1 MIRER
6 KNCHL
11 LLLPGSEPSRGT
23 ARLCPSPV
31 PAPHPS
37 PPSRSCRGTQ
47 VSAVSSWQTVE
58 LGKSRDTAL
67 LQRDLELPWRERFP
81 TPDREHSKHENR
93 GVPSLSLRDAF
104 VFSCLPPSPRVPRHA
119 AGGEQPKKAQ
129 AQRRGS
135 QHPKIRAPAPQ
146 RGRGD
151 KLRGAEKG
159 APASK
164 VLQQRE
170 AWEVRLWGRV
180 PCHQLP
186 TPRSPWVSGW
196 QVQDGEKTNKQTK
209 QKNKTETN
217 RTPEECNATTPS
229 WRALQ
234 GGGWRSWVSNAINS
248 FRVIP
253 PSTLP
258 CNSDPSVEV

>member
-1 MIRER
+1 M
-6 KNCHL
+6 
-11 LLLPGSEPSRGT
+11 
-23 ARLCPSPV
+23 
-31 PAPHPS
+31 
-37 PPSRSCRGTQ
+37 
-47 VSAVSSWQTVE
+47 
-58 LGKSRDTAL
+58 
-67 LQRDLELPWRERFP
+67 
-81 TPDREHSKHENR
+81 
-93 GVPSLSLRDAF
+93 
-104 VFSCLPPSPRVPRHA
+104 
-119 AGGEQPKKAQ
+119 EQPKKAQ
-129 AQRRGS
+129 AQRGGS

-170 AWEVRLWGRV
+170 AQEARLRGRV

-196 QVQDGEKTNKQTK
+196 QVQDGEKTNKQTNQNK
-209 QKNKTETN
+209 KNKTETN

-229 WRALQ
+229 WSALQ